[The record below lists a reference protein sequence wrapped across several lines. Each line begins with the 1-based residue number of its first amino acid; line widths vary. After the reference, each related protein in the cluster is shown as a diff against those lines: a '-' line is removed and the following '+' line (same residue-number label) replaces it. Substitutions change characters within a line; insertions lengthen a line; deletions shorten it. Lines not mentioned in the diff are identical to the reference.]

1 MSDVS
6 AADSPGR
13 PSNVRW
19 GIFTLACGTSWLL
32 YFHRYMF
39 ALIKPDLKKE
49 WELGSDDLGLI
60 DSIFSITYT
69 GFQVPLGITAD
80 VVGVRIVLTLLILGW
95 SASLGLHALAPNFK
109 VLAVARGA
117 LGITQSA
124 AYACL
129 NRISKSWFPQSIRT
143 SLQGWIGVF
152 FGRIGGFSANII
164 FGAVLMGAFGFGW
177 RPLILAF
184 SAMGVMYALVFWMV
198 FRNSPHLHPWSNA
211 AEVKLVEGAT
221 TDEPAEPPPRM
232 TMSEML
238 SGMSGRSIAN
248 LLALNVQTILS
259 TAADNLYSNWIPLFL
274 AEVYLFGAEERGWMS
289 ALPLLGG
296 AIGGALGGILN
307 DVLMRGIGNRCW
319 GRRIVGLCGKGT
331 AAILLLIGLLVFD
344 HPYLFCTLLFFVKF
358 FSDSGLST
366 TWGTVTDIGGEA
378 TATVFAF
385 NNAVAGIGS
394 MVAPLLYGYIAEKY
408 SWQEVFL
415 TAAGF
420 YALCALS
427 WLAINC
433 TIPIVAEDDES

>member
-1 MSDVS
+1 MSDD
-6 AADSPGR
+6 APTADSPGR

-39 ALIKPDLKKE
+39 ALIKPDLKEE
-49 WELGSDDLGLI
+49 WDLGSDDLGLI

-95 SASLGLHALAPNFK
+95 SVSLGLHALAPNFK

-152 FGRIGGFSANII
+152 FGVASAVSSANII

-184 SAMGVMYALVFWMV
+184 SPAMGVMYAVVFWMV
-198 FRNSPHLHPWSNA
+198 FRNNPHLHPWSNS
-211 AEVKLVEGAT
+211 AEVKLVEGT
-221 TDEPAEPPPRM
+221 STDEPAEQPPRM
-232 TMSEML
+232 SISEML

-248 LLALNVQTILS
+248 LLALNLQTILS

-307 DVLMRGIGNRCW
+307 DVLMRRIGNRCW

-331 AAILLLIGLLVFD
+331 AAVLLLIGLLVFD

-358 FSDSGLST
+358 FSDLGPLHDVGHGHRHRRRSGPPRSLPST
-366 TWGTVTDIGGEA
+366 TPSP
-378 TATVFAF
+378 
-385 NNAVAGIGS
+385 GIGS
-394 MVAPLLYGYIAEKY
+394 MVAPLL
-408 SWQEVFL
+408 
-415 TAAGF
+415 
-420 YALCALS
+420 
-427 WLAINC
+427 
-433 TIPIVAEDDES
+433 

>member
-1 MSDVS
+1 MSDLS
-6 AADSPGR
+6 AATPER

-19 GIFTLACGTSWLL
+19 GIFSLACGTSWLL

-39 ALIKPDLKKE
+39 ALIKPDLKQE
-49 WELGSDDLGLI
+49 WNLGSDDLGLL
-60 DSIFSITYT
+60 DSVFSITYT

-80 VVGVRIVLTLLILGW
+80 FIGVRIVLTLLILGW
-95 SASLGLHALAPNFK
+95 SLAMGMHALAPNFK

-117 LGITQSA
+117 LGVTQSA

-129 NRISKSWFPQSIRT
+129 NRISKNWFPQTVRT

-164 FGAVLMGAFGFGW
+164 FGAILMGAVGIDW
-177 RPLILAF
+177 RPL
-184 SAMGVMYALVFWMV
+184 VLVFTALGVAYAVIFWCV
-198 FRNSPHLHPWSNA
+198 FRDSPRDNPWTNS
-211 AEVKLVEGAT
+211 AEADLIEGVS
-221 TDEPAEPPPRM
+221 TDKPAEPPPRM
-232 TMSEML
+232 TVKQMFSR
-238 SGMSGRSIAN
+238 MSGRSIGN
-248 LLALNVQTILS
+248 LLALNGQTILS
-259 TAADNLYSNWIPLFL
+259 TAADNLYSAWIPLFL

-307 DVLMRGIGNRCW
+307 DVLMEKIGNRCW
-319 GRRIVGLCGKGT
+319 GRRLVGLGGKAI
-331 AAILLLIGLLVFD
+331 AAALLVLGLFVFD
-344 HPYLFCTLLFFVKF
+344 RPYLFCTLLFFVKF

-408 SWQEVFL
+408 SWHTVFL

-420 YALCALS
+420 YFLCALS

-433 TIPIVAEDDES
+433 TIPIVAEDENP